1 MNVLGQASNPIVR
14 WEYLVD
20 EWDQISEALWQHLR
34 LTLLA
39 VAIGTAVATV
49 LTAVAL
55 RFRWAATP
63 ISATTAAI
71 YTIPSVA
78 FFGLLVPYTG
88 LSVWT
93 AVIPLTGYTLLVL
106 VTNFVAGFRSVPDS
120 VRDAADGMGMSPVRR
135 VLTVELPVAAPL
147 LIAGLRIA
155 TVSTVGL
162 VTVAAIVGQGG
173 LGRLILD
180 GLRRTFWTP
189 MVLGSVLSILLA
201 LALDLLIQAIGSRLT
216 PWARRRDVAEATR

>member
-1 MNVLGQASNPIVR
+1 VRVLTQASNPIIR

-20 EWDQISEALWQHLR
+20 EWDQISEALSQHLR

-39 VAIGTAVATV
+39 VAIGTVVAAA
-49 LTAVAL
+49 LTALAL

-106 VTNFVAGFRSVPDS
+106 VTNFVAGFRSVPAA
-120 VRDAADGMGMSPVRR
+120 VRDAADGMGMSPARR
-135 VLTVELPVAAPL
+135 LLTVELPVAAPL

-189 MVLGSVLSILLA
+189 MVLGSALSILMA
-201 LALDLLIQAIGSRLT
+201 LALDLLIQAIGARLT
-216 PWARRRDVAEATR
+216 PWASRPDVAATTR

>member
-39 VAIGTAVATV
+39 VGIGTVVAAA

-55 RFRWAATP
+55 RFRWTLTP
-63 ISATTAAI
+63 ITATAAVI

-93 AVIPLTGYTLLVL
+93 AVVPLIGYTLLIL
-106 VTNFVAGFRSVPDS
+106 VTNFVAGFRSVPDP

-135 VLTVELPVAAPL
+135 ILTVELPIAAPL

-189 MVLGSVLSILLA
+189 MVLGSVLSILMA
-201 LALDLLIQAIGSRLT
+201 LALDLLIQLIGSRLT

>member
-1 MNVLGQASNPIVR
+1 VNLLAQASNPILR

-39 VAIGTAVATV
+39 VAIGTVVAAV

-55 RFRWAATP
+55 RFRWTATP
-63 ISATTAAI
+63 ISATTAAL

-78 FFGLLVPYTG
+78 FFGMLVPYTG
-88 LSVWT
+88 LTVWT
-93 AVIPLTGYTLLVL
+93 AVIPLTGYTLLIL
-106 VTNFVAGFRSVPDS
+106 VTNFVAGFQSVPDS
-120 VRDAADGMGMSPVRR
+120 VRDAADGMGMSPARR

-189 MVLGSVLSILLA
+189 MVLGSVLSILMA

-216 PWARRRDVAEATR
+216 PWARRRDVAAATR